1 MNIKNNAIL
10 IDQSLKDK
18 KQVKRSARQFSHS
31 LEYEVIANLVLQ
43 QYEKDREVRFDLLWN
58 IAPADRIPALSRE
71 YGKKRMYQLITTLLK
86 EFCLS
91 VPLPKSKKLN
101 DTRIKVCSCDLMIS
115 AEEEKLSIEDLIVF
129 FERVKKGN
137 YGPIKKYLTHQLIK
151 EKLKD
156 YLEERNRA
164 FAKLS
169 QEKHSELKALGPL
182 ERLCEEP
189 KKIGELLKE
198 AAVIEMNK
206 RMSG

>member
-1 MNIKNNAIL
+1 MNIKNNTIL

-137 YGPIKKYLTHQLIK
+137 YGPTKYLTHQLIK